1 MRKQRLQVEFEFDF
15 DVFGIVSALKDYK
28 LAWNVNNDLH
38 INLNKQKDITIQFVD
53 SELVISNYKY
63 STDNSELQLLRN
75 KSYEL
80 LGGENQ
86 YLIPEM
92 RRMDYF
98 ITLQG
103 EINRWTNQEMQSKL
117 KSTVGI
123 DFVMKMDIEKL
134 KSRENFIF

>member
-15 DVFGIVSALKDYK
+15 DVYGIVSALKDYK

-38 INLNKQKDITIQFVD
+38 INLSKQKDITIQFVD
-53 SELVISNYKY
+53 SELVISHYKY

-86 YLIPEM
+86 YLVPEM
-92 RRMDYF
+92 HQMDYF

-103 EINRWTNQEMQSKL
+103 EINGWTNQQIQNKL

>member
-15 DVFGIVSALKDYK
+15 DVYGIVSALKDYK

-53 SELVISNYKY
+53 SELVISHYKY

-86 YLIPEM
+86 YLVPEM
-92 RRMDYF
+92 HQMDYF

-103 EINRWTNQEMQSKL
+103 EINGWTNQEIQNKL

-134 KSRENFIF
+134 ESRENFIF

>member
-15 DVFGIVSALKDYK
+15 DVYGIVSALKDYK

-53 SELVISNYKY
+53 SELVISHYKY

-86 YLIPEM
+86 YLVPEM
-92 RRMDYF
+92 HQMDYF

-103 EINRWTNQEMQSKL
+103 EINGWTNQEIQNKL

-134 KSRENFIF
+134 QSRENFIF

>member
-92 RRMDYF
+92 HRMDYF

-103 EINRWTNQEMQSKL
+103 EINGWTNHEIQNKL
-117 KSTVGI
+117 KSTMGI
-123 DFVMKMDIEKL
+123 DFVIKMDIEKL
-134 KSRENFIF
+134 KSKENFIF